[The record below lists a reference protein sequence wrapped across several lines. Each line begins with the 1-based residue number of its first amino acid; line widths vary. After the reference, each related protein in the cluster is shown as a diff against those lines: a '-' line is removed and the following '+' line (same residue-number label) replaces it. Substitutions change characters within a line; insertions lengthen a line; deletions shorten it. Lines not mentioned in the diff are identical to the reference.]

1 MAIPSV
7 CGTLKSGADY
17 SCAAPQ
23 RKYAQQISVINTS
36 DIDRSTIVITAPVGA
51 TPTVCAYNVAFDLL
65 AGKKGFHFTGS
76 ENGSTYKGYV
86 DTTTSETFGTPDFK
100 HNVQMMVAGVTE
112 EDKCRLDALIRGKF
126 VVALQFAD
134 GTIEIYGIQ
143 NGLSMV
149 DGTYDIQDGGGG
161 AVMVLS
167 SKDDAPEGFL
177 PLVYKSGTPG
187 SEIADFDADFENEA

>member
-1 MAIPSV
+1 MAIASV

-17 SCAAPQ
+17 SCAAPL
-23 RKYAQQISVINTS
+23 RKFAQQISVINKS
-36 DIDRSTIVITAPVGA
+36 DIDPATVEITAPVGT
-51 TPTVCAYNVAFDLL
+51 TPGSCAYNVEFALL
-65 AGKKGFHFTGS
+65 SGKSGFHFTGS

-112 EDKCRLDALIRGKF
+112 ADKCRLDALIRGKF

-149 DGTYDIQDGGGG
+149 DGTYDVQEGGGG
-161 AVMVLS
+161 SIMVLS
-167 SKDDAPEGFL
+167 SRDDAPESYL
-177 PLVYKSGTPG
+177 PLVYKSAVPG
-187 SEIADFDADFENEA
+187 QEIEDFDADFLNEA